1 MKDLTR
7 GPITAHLISMAIPMA
22 AGMIVQTL
30 YYFVDLYFVAQLG
43 DAAVAGVSAAA
54 NATFIILGLTQVL
67 GVGTVALVSHAV
79 GRKDRDDANLVFN
92 QSLLLA
98 AACGLVT
105 IVGGYLLCGPYVRSI
120 AADEATVAEGTAYLN
135 WFMPGLA
142 LQFAM
147 VAMASALRATGIV
160 QPTMIV
166 QIATLLIN
174 IVLAPVLIAGW
185 GTGYPMG
192 VRGAGLASTIAV
204 AAGVVLLWLYFN
216 RLEKYVA
223 FHKEQWQP
231 RLEVWRR
238 MLSIGLP
245 AGGEFGLMFVYN
257 AVTYWVIRDFGA
269 AAQAGFGIGGRVMQG
284 IFLPAMA
291 VAFAAAPVA
300 GQNYGAGNAQRVRE
314 TFRNAVLLSMV
325 LMLAMMVV
333 CQWRPEALIALF
345 SKEAEV
351 IRVGALFLS
360 IISWNFVAM
369 SIVFTCSSLFQA
381 LGNTV
386 PSLIGT
392 GTRLITY
399 VIPAIW
405 IGTRPQFQIEHVWY
419 LSVATVAVQTVV
431 SLVLLRSQLRVR
443 LAPLERPLNAP
454 QQA

>member
-1 MKDLTR
+1 
-7 GPITAHLISMAIPMA
+7 
-22 AGMIVQTL
+22 
-30 YYFVDLYFVAQLG
+30 
-43 DAAVAGVSAAA
+43 
-54 NATFIILGLTQVL
+54 
-67 GVGTVALVSHAV
+67 
-79 GRKDRDDANLVFN
+79 
-92 QSLLLA
+92 
-98 AACGLVT
+98 
-105 IVGGYLLCGPYVRSI
+105 
-120 AADEATVAEGTAYLN
+120 
-135 WFMPGLA
+135 
-142 LQFAM
+142 
-147 VAMASALRATGIV
+147 
-160 QPTMIV
+160 
-166 QIATLLIN
+166 
-174 IVLAPVLIAGW
+174 
-185 GTGYPMG
+185 
-192 VRGAGLASTIAV
+192 
-204 AAGVVLLWLYFN
+204 
-216 RLEKYVA
+216 
-223 FHKEQWQP
+223 
-231 RLEVWRR
+231 

-314 TFRNAVLLSMV
+314 TFRNAVVLSMV